1 MSEYTAHVQVPDA
14 AIGAVLHDVVLGH
27 ASVTCS
33 TLRSGN
39 GTWLSYGFH
48 AGSDDEASLVAS
60 SIRYHSSRVQEVAVP
75 IGYEVESLKSFES
88 APMIVTCGRV
98 VIHSEGI

>member
-14 AIGAVLHDVVLGH
+14 AIGAVLHDLVLGH
-27 ASVTCS
+27 EAVTCA

-48 AGSDDEASLVAS
+48 SDSDDDASMVAGA
-60 SIRYHSSRVQEVAVP
+60 IRYHVSQSDYSP
-75 IGYEVESLKSFES
+75 MPNGYQQESLSLFGH
-88 APMIVTCGRV
+88 APLIVTCGRV
-98 VIHSEGI
+98 VIYSEGI